1 MDSNILEMLKIY
13 ESLGCA
19 KMSPLKLWNR
29 EAGFGGSA
37 YTCTCNYTLGKE
49 AVTPQLKS
57 FIILCYVFRQF
68 RG

>member
-1 MDSNILEMLKIY
+1 MDSNFLEMLKIY

-37 YTCTCNYTLGKE
+37 STCTCNYTLGKE

-57 FIILCYVFRQF
+57 FIILYVFRQF